1 MRQLLNEMLKVNEEE
16 DLDLGTEEAPSQELT
31 PEMMAHLVEQ
41 MPELAEVDQEE
52 LEKGIK
58 VEMEH
63 FDTVSGDMLQVAKIA
78 LDHIKETPQGKSYYD
93 ALAQMEHELQE
104 TPGEEEAEHAGSLE
118 VEAPAVDVPMEKV
131 EEKVNESQ
139 EQHETATN
147 EEAQEMIDKGEAE
160 IPEEAVIENPEK

>member
-16 DLDLGTEEAPSQELT
+16 DLDLEMEEAPSKELT

-41 MPELAEVDQEE
+41 LPELAEVDQEE

-78 LDHIKETPQGKSYYD
+78 LDHIKETPEGKSYYD
-93 ALAQMEHELQE
+93 ALEVMENELKQ
-104 TPGEEEAEHAGSLE
+104 TPEVEEPSGELE
-118 VEAPAVDVPMEKV
+118 VEEPVVDVPMESV

-139 EQHETATN
+139 EQHVETATN